1 MKSSVSMAMVVAL
14 AAVCAIGRFL
24 IVPRLDIPTFEGCY
38 ESFAHLFVGF
48 LIGVWIVVAGSPGSP
63 RERDD
68 WRSLCKWTVIGL
80 SLLEIVMFAIQK
92 RGAA

>member
-1 MKSSVSMAMVVAL
+1 MTSSVSMAVMVAL
-14 AAVCAIGRFL
+14 AAICAVGRFL

-38 ESFAHLFVGF
+38 ESFAHLYVGF
-48 LIGVWIVVAGSPGSP
+48 LTGVWAVVAGSPGSL

-68 WRSLCKWTVIGL
+68 WRRFCKWTVIGL
-80 SLLEIVMFAIQK
+80 SLLEIVVFAIQK